1 MTGSENMHRL
11 YQKLNSKSG
20 VSILIALI
28 LFLVASMVSVVVI
41 HASLTAIKRVQDDK
55 KREEELLTVSSAAR
69 LLERAIKASDV
80 TVTVV
85 HTETETFTEGG
96 ESTVRHHTST
106 DYTGSGP
113 LGNLLEVPVKDGFPA
128 SETYVVTVDPDWGDE
143 ETLPGCTFTFTVKP
157 YDASYE
163 DSTDSYKIDG
173 VVETA
178 GSRQKVFLTAWI
190 PTTPVPKITTEHDY
204 EEDQESGVSVEET
217 VERRVTRYVW
227 SGVELTTMREEWTDN
242 DNG

>member
-1 MTGSENMHRL
+1 MHRL

-20 VSILIALI
+20 VSILIALV
-28 LFLVASMVSVVVI
+28 LFLIASMVSVVVI

-69 LLERAIKASDV
+69 LLEKAIKASDV
-80 TVTVV
+80 TVTEV

-96 ESTVRHHTST
+96 ESTVPPPSDTTNYSP
-106 DYTGSGP
+106 SGR
-113 LGNLLEVPVKDGFPA
+113 LGKLLEVLVKDGFPA
-128 SETYVVTVDPDWGDE
+128 NETYVVTVDPDWGDE
-143 ETLPGCTFTFTVKP
+143 ETLPACTFTFTVKP

-163 DSTDSYKIDG
+163 DSTDSYKIEG

-190 PTTPVPKITTEHDY
+190 PITPVPEITHDNK
-204 EEDQESGVSVEET
+204 EDQESGVSVKKT